1 METASDHARKQA
13 GNGRRGIACGWQE
26 HNSQERERRRVAR
39 RHGHVLPSVHSRMA
53 GVLVRIVNDQQL
65 GRLEPRSQLLFD
77 FVVHALR
84 LQALNTAASAQ

>member
-1 METASDHARKQA
+1 
-13 GNGRRGIACGWQE
+13 
-26 HNSQERERRRVAR
+26 
-39 RHGHVLPSVHSRMA
+39 MA